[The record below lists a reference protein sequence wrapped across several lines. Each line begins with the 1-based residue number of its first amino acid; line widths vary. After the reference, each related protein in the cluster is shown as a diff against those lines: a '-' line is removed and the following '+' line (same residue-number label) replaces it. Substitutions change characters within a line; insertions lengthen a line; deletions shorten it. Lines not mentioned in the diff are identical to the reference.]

1 MIRQESITSD
11 CVVVQKPGAIVSDM
25 DGEKV
30 MLSVENGKYYN
41 LGRQG
46 GRIWELIASP
56 IAISDLVSALTEEY
70 EIDRETCE
78 RDVLKFL
85 ASLHREKMIEVTRP

>member
-1 MIRQESITSD
+1 MIQQELIAAD
-11 CVVVQKPGAIVSDM
+11 CIVVQKPGAIVSDM
-25 DGEKV
+25 NGEKV

-41 LGRQG
+41 LGKQG

-56 IAISDLVSALTEEY
+56 IAIPDLVSALTAEY
-70 EIDRETCE
+70 DIDRETCE

-85 ASLHREKMIEVTRP
+85 ASLQREKMIEVTRR

>member
-1 MIRQESITSD
+1 MIQQTSIGAD
-11 CVVVQKPGAIVSDM
+11 CVIAQKPGAIVSNM
-25 DGEKV
+25 DGEIV

-56 IAISDLVSALTEEY
+56 ISVTDLVTALTAEY
-70 EIDRETCE
+70 DIDRETCE

-85 ASLHREKMIEVTRP
+85 TALLREKMIEVSRS

>member
-1 MIRQESITSD
+1 MIRQESIAAD
-11 CVVVQKPGAIVSDM
+11 CTVVQKPGAIVSEM
-25 DGEKV
+25 NGEKV

-56 IAISDLVSALTEEY
+56 SPSRIWS
-70 EIDRETCE
+70 
-78 RDVLKFL
+78 
-85 ASLHREKMIEVTRP
+85 PP

>member
-1 MIRQESITSD
+1 MIGQESITTD

-56 IAISDLVSALTEEY
+56 VVIRDLVSALMEEY

-85 ASLHREKMIEVTRP
+85 AALRREKMIEVSRP

>member
-1 MIRQESITSD
+1 MIRQETITSE
-11 CVVVQKPGAIVSDM
+11 CIVVQKPGAIVSDM

-46 GRIWELIASP
+46 GHIWELIASP
-56 IAISDLVSALTEEY
+56 VAVTDLVTTLMAEY
-70 EIDRETCE
+70 EVDRETCE

-85 ASLHREKMIEVTRP
+85 SALLRENMIEVSRP

>member
-46 GRIWELIASP
+46 GRIWELIANP

-85 ASLHREKMIEVTRP
+85 SSLHREKMIEVTRP

>member
-25 DGEKV
+25 NGEKV

-56 IAISDLVSALTEEY
+56 VAVADLVTALTAEY

-85 ASLHREKMIEVTRP
+85 SALLRENMIEVSRP

>member
-1 MIRQESITSD
+1 MIRQESIAAD
-11 CVVVQKPGAIVSDM
+11 CIVVQKPGAIVSDM

-41 LGRQG
+41 LGKQG
-46 GRIWELIASP
+46 GRIWELIAAP
-56 IAISDLVSALTEEY
+56 MTIPDLVSALTAEY
-70 EIDRETCE
+70 DIDRETCE

-85 ASLHREKMIEVTRP
+85 SSLHRENMIEVTRR

>member
-1 MIRQESITSD
+1 MIRQESIASD

-25 DGEKV
+25 NGEKV

-41 LGRQG
+41 FGKHG
-46 GRIWELIASP
+46 GRIWELIATP
-56 IAISDLVSALTEEY
+56 IAIPDLVSALMAEY
-70 EIDRETCE
+70 EVDRETCE

-85 ASLHREKMIEVTRP
+85 SALLHEKMIEVSRP

>member
-25 DGEKV
+25 NGEKV

-46 GRIWELIASP
+46 GRIWELITSP
-56 IAISDLVSALTEEY
+56 VAVTDLVTALMAEY

-85 ASLHREKMIEVTRP
+85 SALLRENMIEVSRP